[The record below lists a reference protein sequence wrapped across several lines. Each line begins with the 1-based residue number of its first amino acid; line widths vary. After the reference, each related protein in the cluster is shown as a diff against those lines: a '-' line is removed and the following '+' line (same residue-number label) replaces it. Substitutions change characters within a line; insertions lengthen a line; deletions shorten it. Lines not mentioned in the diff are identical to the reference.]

1 MHAFCRMLCFNADA
15 PVSPHDGREPSHFSS
30 WQCTWECVDSA
41 ARCVQP
47 KYVPDMIRR
56 QAKTGADIVTG
67 TRYAGGGGVF
77 GWNFKRKLVS
87 RGANFLAA
95 TLLQPGVRILLGF
108 SD

>member
-1 MHAFCRMLCFNADA
+1 M
-15 PVSPHDGREPSHFSS
+15 
-30 WQCTWECVDSA
+30 
-41 ARCVQP
+41 RCVQP

-56 QAKTGADIVTG
+56 QAETGADIVTG

-95 TLLQPGVRILLGF
+95 TLLQPGVRCF
-108 SD
+108 AH